1 MKSKTNKGLKI
12 ICLNR
17 KASFNYFF
25 NEILEAGIVLKGSEI
40 KSIRKGKVN
49 ISDSYA
55 VDKGGEI
62 VLINSHISSYKES
75 SYNDHYPTNDRKLL
89 LNKREVNKLIGK
101 INREGFTIVPTKMY
115 FKRGKV
121 KVEIAVAK
129 GKKQYDKRQVKKQR
143 DWNREKS
150 RYFRKTSWFKMIFLG
165 LGSNLP
171 SKYGDRFTNIN
182 LAISSLEGY
191 GIKVIKKSSFY
202 ETPSYPNK
210 ENPKFINAVIL
221 VETILPPIDLMSVLI
236 FIEEKLERKR
246 GKKNDP
252 RTCDIDIID
261 YNSQILNLRYNNL
274 DLTVPHKELT
284 LRNFILFPLQEI
296 SPTWEHPKTKE
307 IISVLLQKLNDEDK
321 NSILKI
327 VKNW

>member
-1 MKSKTNKGLKI
+1 
-12 ICLNR
+12 
-17 KASFNYFF
+17 
-25 NEILEAGIVLKGSEI
+25 
-40 KSIRKGKVN
+40 
-49 ISDSYA
+49 
-55 VDKGGEI
+55 
-62 VLINSHISSYKES
+62 
-75 SYNDHYPTNDRKLL
+75 
-89 LNKREVNKLIGK
+89 
-101 INREGFTIVPTKMY
+101 
-115 FKRGKV
+115 
-121 KVEIAVAK
+121 
-129 GKKQYDKRQVKKQR
+129 
-143 DWNREKS
+143 
-150 RYFRKTSWFKMIFLG
+150 MIFLG

-284 LRNFILFPLQEI
+284 SRNFILFPLQEI
-296 SPTWEHPKTKE
+296 TPTWKHPKTKE

-321 NSILKI
+321 NSY
-327 VKNW
+327 

>member
-1 MKSKTNKGLKI
+1 
-12 ICLNR
+12 
-17 KASFNYFF
+17 
-25 NEILEAGIVLKGSEI
+25 
-40 KSIRKGKVN
+40 
-49 ISDSYA
+49 
-55 VDKGGEI
+55 
-62 VLINSHISSYKES
+62 
-75 SYNDHYPTNDRKLL
+75 
-89 LNKREVNKLIGK
+89 
-101 INREGFTIVPTKMY
+101 
-115 FKRGKV
+115 
-121 KVEIAVAK
+121 
-129 GKKQYDKRQVKKQR
+129 
-143 DWNREKS
+143 
-150 RYFRKTSWFKMIFLG
+150 MIFLG

-327 VKNW
+327 VKN